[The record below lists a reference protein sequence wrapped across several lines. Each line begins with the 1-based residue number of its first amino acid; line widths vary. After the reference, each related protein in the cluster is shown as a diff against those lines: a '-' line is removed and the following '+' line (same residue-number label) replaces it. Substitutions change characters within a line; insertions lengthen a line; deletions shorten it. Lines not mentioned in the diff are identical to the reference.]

1 MRRLIRGYDYSK
13 GVDVQ
18 ISPRDLKQ
26 RCEEVK
32 RKGGRVAR
40 IGGDLTLFARNA
52 QGDQERLAEYY
63 DKDPPEAQTSRCDGT
78 PEIL

>member
-1 MRRLIRGYDYSK
+1 MRRLIRGYDYGK
-13 GVDVQ
+13 DAEVQ
-18 ISPRDLKQ
+18 ISRRDLKQ

-40 IGGDLTLFARNA
+40 IGGDLTLFVRNA

-63 DKDPPEAQTSRCDGT
+63 DKDPPAAVT
-78 PEIL
+78 P